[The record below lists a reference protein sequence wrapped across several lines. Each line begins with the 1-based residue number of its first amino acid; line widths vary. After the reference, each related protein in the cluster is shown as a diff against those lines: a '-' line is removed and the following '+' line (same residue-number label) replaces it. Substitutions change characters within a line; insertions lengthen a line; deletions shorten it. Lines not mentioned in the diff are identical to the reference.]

1 MMKVPSV
8 RSMAALVVL
17 VAAAAG
23 PAAAETK
30 DTEQIIDVA
39 GISKAVKESTE
50 PLYQALEDTQ
60 LKKRFESVKVL
71 LDKGNVDKDELLV
84 RLKDL
89 KGGIDT
95 FTNKWETVVEPLWA
109 GQEKLAQ
116 AIESIRK
123 KVPEAS
129 RGDVPA
135 KVQKLLDNYDDRLA
149 DLARR
154 IKGAKDDVSRKRLTR
169 IFQNLLSLRQFTDR
183 LGRAGIEKAKIQLM
197 LRTVQVLS
205 RLQDQLMDATFELEK
220 VRSIL
225 AGESEFINDYVELLQ
240 MARTANDLVATL
252 REMRQRGKGL
262 GGVSANAE
270 KVRKMSADVATGLE
284 GLSKSI
290 LDDLDG
296 ELDKIAREGGS
307 TTVGTTTVG
316 TPTGAPQPDLS
327 VEIER
332 YSTWKLVKSE
342 VIID

>member
-1 MMKVPSV
+1 MTHARHARMAV
-8 RSMAALVVL
+8 AALL
-17 VAAAAG
+17 AAAVAL
-23 PAAAETK
+23 PAAGDTK

-50 PLYQALEDTQ
+50 PLYQAMEDTQ
-60 LKKRFESVKVL
+60 LKQRFESVKTL

-95 FTNKWETVVEPLWA
+95 FTNQWETIVEPLWA
-109 GQEKLAQ
+109 GQDKLAR
-116 AIESIRK
+116 AIESIRS
-123 KVPEAS
+123 KVPDPS
-129 RGDVPA
+129 DGDVPA
-135 KVQKLLDNYDDRLA
+135 KVRKLLDNYDARLA

-154 IKGAKDDVSRKRLTR
+154 IKAARDDVSRKRLTR
-169 IFQNLLSLRQFTDR
+169 IFQNLLSLRQFTER
-183 LGRAGIEKAKIQLM
+183 LGRAGIEKAKIKIM

-252 REMRQRGKGL
+252 RDMRQRGKGL

-270 KVRKMSADVATGLE
+270 KVQKMSTDVAKGLE
-284 GLSKSI
+284 GLSKNI
-290 LDDLDG
+290 LDDLDR

-307 TTVGTTTVG
+307 VVVDSPAAA
-316 TPTGAPQPDLS
+316 TPRPDLS

>member
-1 MMKVPSV
+1 MTKVLNT
-8 RSMAALVVL
+8 RTLAAVMLA
-17 VAAAAG
+17 VALAG
-23 PAAAETK
+23 PAWADTK

-60 LKKRFESVKVL
+60 LKQRFESVKAL

-84 RLKDL
+84 ELKDL
-89 KGGIDT
+89 KGGIDA
-95 FTNKWETVVEPLWA
+95 FTNKWESIVEPLWA
-109 GQEKLAQ
+109 GQDTLAR
-116 AIESIRK
+116 AVESIRR
-123 KVPEAS
+123 KVPDPAS
-129 RGDVPA
+129 GELPA
-135 KVQKLLDNYDDRLA
+135 KVQKLLDNYDARLA

-154 IKGAKDDVSRKRLTR
+154 IKQTKDPVTRKRLTR
-169 IFQNLLSLRQFTDR
+169 IFQNLHSLRQFTER

-252 REMRQRGKGL
+252 RDMRQRGKGL

-270 KVRKMSADVATGLE
+270 KVQKMSTDVAKGLE
-284 GLSKSI
+284 GLSKNI
-290 LDDLDG
+290 LDDLDR
-296 ELDKIAREGGS
+296 ELDKIAREGGQAAVS
-307 TTVGTTTVG
+307 TATSTA
-316 TPTGAPQPDLS
+316 APAPELT

-332 YSTWKLVKSE
+332 YSQWKLVKSE
-342 VIID
+342 VIIE

>member
-1 MMKVPSV
+1 MMKVPSAI
-8 RSMAALVVL
+8 SMVALAVL
-17 VAAAAG
+17 AAAAAG
-23 PAAAETK
+23 SAGAETK

-50 PLYQALEDTQ
+50 PLYKALEDTQ
-60 LKKRFESVKVL
+60 LKQRFESVKTL
-71 LDKGNVDKDELLV
+71 LDKGDVDKDELLLQ
-84 RLKDL
+84 LKDL

-123 KVPEAS
+123 KVPDAS
-129 RGDVPA
+129 RGEVPA
-135 KVQKLLDNYDDRLA
+135 KVQKLLDNYDTRLA

-154 IKGAKDDVSRKRLTR
+154 IKGAKDAASRKRLTR
-169 IFQNLLSLRQFTDR
+169 IFQNLHSLRQFTDR

-307 TTVGTTTVG
+307 IAVDTAT
-316 TPTGAPQPDLS
+316 AEPQTDLS

>member
-1 MMKVPSV
+1 MMKVLNA
-8 RSMAALVVL
+8 RALAMAAMA
-17 VAAAAG
+17 VALAV

-39 GISKAVKESTE
+39 GISKAIRESTE

-60 LKKRFESVKVL
+60 LKQRFEGVKAL

-89 KGGIDT
+89 KGGIDA
-95 FTNKWETVVEPLWA
+95 FTNKWETIVEPLWA
-109 GQEKLAQ
+109 GQDTLAR

-123 KVPEAS
+123 KVPDAAGGEL
-129 RGDVPA
+129 PP
-135 KVQKLLDNYDDRLA
+135 KVKKLLDSYDARLA

-154 IKGAKDDVSRKRLTR
+154 IKRTTDAVTRKRLTR
-169 IFQNLLSLRQFTDR
+169 IFQNLHSLRQFTDR
-183 LGRAGIEKAKIQLM
+183 LGRAGIDKAKTQLM

-225 AGESEFINDYVELLQ
+225 AGESEFINDYIELLQ

-252 REMRQRGKGL
+252 RDMRQRGKGL

-270 KVRKMSADVATGLE
+270 KVQRMSADVAKGLE
-284 GLSKSI
+284 GLSKNI
-290 LDDLDG
+290 LDDLDR
-296 ELDKIAREGGS
+296 ELDKIAREGGQAVVA
-307 TTVGTTTVG
+307 TATAR
-316 TPTGAPQPDLS
+316 PGADMS
-327 VEIER
+327 VEIDR
-332 YSTWKLVKSE
+332 YSKWKLISTE
-342 VIID
+342 VVID